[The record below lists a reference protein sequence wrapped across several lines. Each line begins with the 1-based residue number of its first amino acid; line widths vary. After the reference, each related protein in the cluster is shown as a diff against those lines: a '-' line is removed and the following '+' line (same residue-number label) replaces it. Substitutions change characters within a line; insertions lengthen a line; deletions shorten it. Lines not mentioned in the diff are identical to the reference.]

1 MPPHKC
7 EPPINWCLS
16 RCHGPDWFNTARC
29 DQPGSFESERRRR
42 HGGWERRRWA
52 LKNSRDSL
60 RPAGWDCHR
69 SRRNAAASGTRP
81 APPDAAEG
89 SNDQSGRQFPALR
102 SAGSHRAMCSG
113 PPTGRGLQRLE
124 RVPQQARNAPARA
137 RFPTPSAATAER
149 QSRLAHLHGRCP
161 RKCPAAPL
169 VESASS
175 ARHGCTA
182 SASRDIMTASVSREP
197 HLAHRNFRSLSG
209 TSPRPTAMMAR
220 RSAGDR
226 RWHALHQTNKQSH
239 ESWRS
244 MVLAVGGSVILVFD
258 QPLRHANAGG

>member
-1 MPPHKC
+1 LPP
-7 EPPINWCLS
+7 EPAE
-16 RCHGPDWFNTARC
+16 RGWFRDPSSA
-29 DQPGSFESERRRR
+29 PGRRRR
-42 HGGWERRRWA
+42 EQRSVWAPVPGTSVGGAPIERCV
-52 LKNSRDSL
+52 
-60 RPAGWDCHR
+60 PA
-69 SRRNAAASGTRP
+69 
-81 APPDAAEG
+81 
-89 SNDQSGRQFPALR
+89 
-102 SAGSHRAMCSG
+102 